1 MQTTTEPRFSVDPV
15 YHIDNEVLMEWYQV
29 IDEEMG
35 GGIALFQFEED
46 ANAFLKFKETFQ
58 DT

>member
-1 MQTTTEPRFSVDPV
+1 MTEPRFSVDPV
-15 YHIDNEVLMEWYQV
+15 YHLDNEVLIQWYQV